1 MSPSASCSAS
11 SSAWAAAEVVL
22 ATRKTTFSPGLPAT
36 RRRHWCRSWVL
47 AGPLETMA
55 SSQWCGA
62 QGDGDSS
69 NLTLRCTVGNISIV
83 CEQNSKI
90 YLDI

>member
-11 SSAWAAAEVVL
+11 SSAWAATEVVL

-55 SSQWCGA
+55 SSQWCAA

-83 CEQNSKI
+83 CEQNS
-90 YLDI
+90 

>member
-22 ATRKTTFSPGLPAT
+22 ATRKTTFSPGLAAT

-47 AGPLETMA
+47 AGPLETMV

-62 QGDGDSS
+62 QGAGDRRK
-69 NLTLRCTVGNISIV
+69 LTLRCGNTVTIIIITI
-83 CEQNSKI
+83 ETI
-90 YLDI
+90 